1 MNHNK
6 KKTSTFLPIMVS
18 IGVCATSI
26 GVTVNSVPTIA
37 YASSNAN
44 SRVSTAQKN
53 SDTPDQNTPIVF
65 KDNKLK
71 SSLLQYMKDR
81 GIIKADAQDITPAEA
96 EKLGPVPG
104 DVTNTYRLTFGS
116 HEIKDLT
123 GMQYFKNL
131 TELELDQNQI
141 EDIQPLAAL
150 TKLTF
155 LGLGQNKISDIK
167 PLAQMKGLKEL
178 QLYDNKIKE
187 IDTLKNLT
195 ELKELS
201 LARNGVTDITPLA
214 GLTKL
219 TKLDMSS
226 NKISDIK
233 PLATLTDITDL
244 NLAQNKFSDIT
255 PLAALTDI
263 TNLNLGTNQ
272 ITQIDTLKNLTKL
285 NTLSISGNNVSDI
298 TSLANLVSLSTLN
311 VGSNK
316 ISDVAA
322 LKGLSNLTELDA
334 SSNTIEKLD
343 ALKGLKKLAKLDVYT
358 NCIRDISPVKELKN
372 LTEFYVYDQTI
383 KLKSNTK
390 ETPLALKYADK
401 LTFTVQDANKS
412 DGEVKNAKFILN
424 KFPHTGDVKIDFS
437 SDDDIDGISITDL
450 YGGISDDKMCYTGT
464 ITISYDTQNPD
475 PQPPQPPVQN
485 QKTVTFNK
493 KDGSA
498 LTTVKV
504 EAGKKIEATAMPA
517 APAEE
522 GFKFKEW
529 NTQKDGTGTAFNAD
543 TVVNNDLTVYAVY
556 TKNTVTP
563 PAPKP
568 PVQNQKTVTFN
579 KKDGSLLSTVKV
591 EKGKK
596 VAAASMPAAP
606 AEDGFKFKEW
616 NTKQD
621 GQGKAFT
628 ADTVVSDDLTV
639 YAIYTKNDEPAP
651 VPPVP
656 NPPAPEPPAP
666 APEPPVPTP
675 VPPVQHDSSAPA
687 VMDTQEAE
695 VLPGKMKYEAD
706 DTLPYNTKKK
716 IKDPVDGLKVT
727 THTGKFVNS
736 VWVPS
741 DKVETTPAQDG
752 LTKVGNKQVTR
763 DGDKTITTTYTV
775 NPDTGELTNP
785 QTHTTMSWSDLVPA
799 KPVTPDT
806 DNHES
811 GNSGDNTGTNS
822 GTNTDTNTNTNTAD
836 ASDDTSASQPKHLK
850 QTPRTGDTSSFGS
863 LLSSLGLSL
872 LGFATLRKKKH

>member
-1 MNHNK
+1 MK
-6 KKTSTFLPIMVS
+6 WS
-18 IGVCATSI
+18 
-26 GVTVNSVPTIA
+26 
-37 YASSNAN
+37 
-44 SRVSTAQKN
+44 KN
-53 SDTPDQNTPIVF
+53 SNLFLSLLLSVSMCAISVGVGMGATPVVSEASGQVTPPAAQTVIQF
-65 KDNKLK
+65 KDQKLK
-71 SSLLQYMKDR
+71 ASLLQYMKDR
-81 GIIKADAQDITPAEA
+81 HIIKADAQDITPAEA

-150 TKLTF
+150 TKLTV
-155 LGLGQNKISDIK
+155 LNLAQNKISDIT
-167 PLAQMKGLKEL
+167 PLAQMKNLKDL
-178 QLYDNKIKE
+178 QLNDNQIKD
-187 IDTLKNLT
+187 ITPLQNLT
-195 ELKELS
+195 ELTDLS

-219 TKLDMSS
+219 TKLDLSS

-233 PLATLTDITDL
+233 PLAALTDITDL

-285 NTLSISGNNVSDI
+285 NTLSVSGNNVSDI
-298 TSLANLVSLSTLN
+298 TPLANLVTLSTLN

-334 SSNTIEKLD
+334 SSNNIEKLD

-401 LTFTVQDANKS
+401 LKFTVQDANKS

-450 YGGISDDKMCYTGT
+450 YGGIFDDKMCYTGT

-504 EAGKKIEATAMPA
+504 EAGKKIAATAMPA
-517 APAEE
+517 APTEE
-522 GFKFKEW
+522 GLTFKEW
-529 NTQKDGTGTAFNAD
+529 NTQQDGQGKAFTAD
-543 TVVNNDLTVYAVY
+543 IVVNNDLTVYAVY

-563 PAPKP
+563 PAPQP

-579 KKDGSLLSTVKV
+579 KKDGSLLATVKV
-591 EKGKK
+591 EAGKK
-596 VAAASMPAAP
+596 IAAASMPAAP
-606 AEDGFKFKEW
+606 TEEGLTFKEW
-616 NTKQD
+616 NTQQD

-628 ADTVVSDDLTV
+628 VDTVVSEDLTV
-639 YAIYTKNDEPAP
+639 YAIYTKKTVP
-651 VPPVP
+651 VPQP
-656 NPPAPEPPAP
+656 
-666 APEPPVPTP
+666 PTP
-675 VPPVQHDSSAPA
+675 PQPQPSQSKGQVTV
-687 VMDTQEAE
+687 
-695 VLPGKMKYEAD
+695 
-706 DTLPYNTKKK
+706 
-716 IKDPVDGLKVT
+716 DP
-727 THTGKFVNS
+727 
-736 VWVPS
+736 
-741 DKVETTPAQDG
+741 TTPAG
-752 LTKVGNKQVTR
+752 S
-763 DGDKTITTTYTV
+763 TV
-775 NPDTGELTNP
+775 NEQPSIRPHKVAKTGEAAN
-785 QTHTTMSWSDLVPA
+785 A
-799 KPVTPDT
+799 VTYV
-806 DNHES
+806 
-811 GNSGDNTGTNS
+811 
-822 GTNTDTNTNTNTAD
+822 
-836 ASDDTSASQPKHLK
+836 
-850 QTPRTGDTSSFGS
+850 S
-863 LLSSLGLSL
+863 LLAYAFVGLEI
-872 LGFATLRKKKH
+872 LRSRK

>member
-1 MNHNK
+1 MK
-6 KKTSTFLPIMVS
+6 WS
-18 IGVCATSI
+18 
-26 GVTVNSVPTIA
+26 
-37 YASSNAN
+37 
-44 SRVSTAQKN
+44 KN
-53 SDTPDQNTPIVF
+53 SNLFLSLLLSVSMCAISVGVGMGATPVVSEASGQVTPPAAQTVIQF
-65 KDNKLK
+65 KDQKLK
-71 SSLLQYMKDR
+71 ASLLQYMKDR
-81 GIIKADAQDITPAEA
+81 HIIKADAQDITPAEA

-150 TKLTF
+150 TKLTV
-155 LGLGQNKISDIK
+155 LNLAQNKISDIT
-167 PLAQMKGLKEL
+167 PLAQMKNLKDL
-178 QLYDNKIKE
+178 QLNDNQIKD
-187 IDTLKNLT
+187 ITPLQNLT
-195 ELKELS
+195 ELTDLS

-219 TKLDMSS
+219 TKLDLSS

-233 PLATLTDITDL
+233 PLAALTDITDL

-285 NTLSISGNNVSDI
+285 NTLSVSGNNVSDI
-298 TSLANLVSLSTLN
+298 TPLANLVTLSTLN

-334 SSNTIEKLD
+334 SSNNIEKLD

-401 LTFTVQDANKS
+401 LKFTVQDANKS

-450 YGGISDDKMCYTGT
+450 YGGIFDDKMCYTGT

-504 EAGKKIEATAMPA
+504 EAGKKIAATAMPA
-517 APAEE
+517 APTEE
-522 GFKFKEW
+522 GLTFKEW
-529 NTQKDGTGTAFNAD
+529 NTQ
-543 TVVNNDLTVYAVY
+543 
-556 TKNTVTP
+556 
-563 PAPKP
+563 
-568 PVQNQKTVTFN
+568 
-579 KKDGSLLSTVKV
+579 
-591 EKGKK
+591 
-596 VAAASMPAAP
+596 
-606 AEDGFKFKEW
+606 
-616 NTKQD
+616 QD

-628 ADTVVSDDLTV
+628 VDTVVSEDLTV
-639 YAIYTKNDEPAP
+639 YAIYTKKTVP
-651 VPPVP
+651 VPQP
-656 NPPAPEPPAP
+656 
-666 APEPPVPTP
+666 PTP
-675 VPPVQHDSSAPA
+675 PQPQPSQSKGQVTV
-687 VMDTQEAE
+687 
-695 VLPGKMKYEAD
+695 
-706 DTLPYNTKKK
+706 
-716 IKDPVDGLKVT
+716 DP
-727 THTGKFVNS
+727 
-736 VWVPS
+736 
-741 DKVETTPAQDG
+741 TTPAG
-752 LTKVGNKQVTR
+752 S
-763 DGDKTITTTYTV
+763 TV
-775 NPDTGELTNP
+775 NEQPSIRPHKVAKTGEAAN
-785 QTHTTMSWSDLVPA
+785 A
-799 KPVTPDT
+799 VTYV
-806 DNHES
+806 
-811 GNSGDNTGTNS
+811 
-822 GTNTDTNTNTNTAD
+822 
-836 ASDDTSASQPKHLK
+836 
-850 QTPRTGDTSSFGS
+850 S
-863 LLSSLGLSL
+863 LLAYAFVGLEI
-872 LGFATLRKKKH
+872 LRSRK

>member
-1 MNHNK
+1 MK
-6 KKTSTFLPIMVS
+6 WS
-18 IGVCATSI
+18 
-26 GVTVNSVPTIA
+26 
-37 YASSNAN
+37 
-44 SRVSTAQKN
+44 KN
-53 SDTPDQNTPIVF
+53 SNLFLSLLLSVSMCAISVGVGMGATPVVSEASGQVTPPAAQTVIQF
-65 KDNKLK
+65 KDQKLK
-71 SSLLQYMKDR
+71 ASLLQYMKDR
-81 GIIKADAQDITPAEA
+81 HIIKADAQDITPAEA

-150 TKLTF
+150 TKLTV
-155 LGLGQNKISDIK
+155 LNLAQNKISDIT
-167 PLAQMKGLKEL
+167 PLAQMKNLKDL
-178 QLYDNKIKE
+178 QLNDNQIKD
-187 IDTLKNLT
+187 ITPLQNLT
-195 ELKELS
+195 ELTDLS

-219 TKLDMSS
+219 TKLDLSS

-233 PLATLTDITDL
+233 PLAALTDITDL

-285 NTLSISGNNVSDI
+285 NTLSVSGNNVSDI
-298 TSLANLVSLSTLN
+298 TPLANLVTLSTLN

-334 SSNTIEKLD
+334 SSNNIEKLD

-401 LTFTVQDANKS
+401 LKFTVQDANKS

-450 YGGISDDKMCYTGT
+450 YGGIFDDKMCYTGT
-464 ITISYDTQNPD
+464 ITISYDAQNPD

-504 EAGKKIEATAMPA
+504 ETGKKI
-517 APAEE
+517 
-522 GFKFKEW
+522 
-529 NTQKDGTGTAFNAD
+529 
-543 TVVNNDLTVYAVY
+543 V
-556 TKNTVTP
+556 
-563 PAPKP
+563 
-568 PVQNQKTVTFN
+568 
-579 KKDGSLLSTVKV
+579 
-591 EKGKK
+591 
-596 VAAASMPAAP
+596 AASMPAAP
-606 AEDGFKFKEW
+606 AEEGLTFKEW
-616 NTKQD
+616 NTQQD

-628 ADTVVSDDLTV
+628 ADTVVSEDLTV
-639 YAIYTKNDEPAP
+639 YAIYTKNP
-651 VPPVP
+651 VTPPQ
-656 NPPAPEPPAP
+656 
-666 APEPPVPTP
+666 
-675 VPPVQHDSSAPA
+675 PPVQNQKTVKFNKKDGSVLTTVKVEAGKKIAATAMPAAPTEEGLTFKEWNTQQDGQGKA
-687 VMDTQEAE
+687 FTVDTVVSEDLTVYAI
-695 VLPGKMKYEAD
+695 Y
-706 DTLPYNTKKK
+706 TKKTVPVPQPPTPPQPQPSQSK
-716 IKDPVDGLKVT
+716 GQVTVDP
-727 THTGKFVNS
+727 
-736 VWVPS
+736 
-741 DKVETTPAQDG
+741 TTPAG
-752 LTKVGNKQVTR
+752 S
-763 DGDKTITTTYTV
+763 TV
-775 NPDTGELTNP
+775 NEQPSIRPHKVAKTGEAAN
-785 QTHTTMSWSDLVPA
+785 A
-799 KPVTPDT
+799 VTYV
-806 DNHES
+806 
-811 GNSGDNTGTNS
+811 
-822 GTNTDTNTNTNTAD
+822 
-836 ASDDTSASQPKHLK
+836 
-850 QTPRTGDTSSFGS
+850 S
-863 LLSSLGLSL
+863 LLAYAFVGLEI
-872 LGFATLRKKKH
+872 LRSRK